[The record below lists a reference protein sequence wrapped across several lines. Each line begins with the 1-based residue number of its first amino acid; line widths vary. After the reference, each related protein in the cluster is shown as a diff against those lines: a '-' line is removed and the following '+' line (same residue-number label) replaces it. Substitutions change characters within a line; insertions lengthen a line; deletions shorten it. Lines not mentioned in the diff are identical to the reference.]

1 MPRVVP
7 PRTNSQVTTAG
18 RVPCGLI
25 FVCNGRTFGRA
36 VSKLFNQVG
45 LSCIYLTID
54 KVVRTTEPY
63 ENCLIWYHQE
73 GCQKV
78 KEISP
83 DDYYNALR
91 PTLASSKFVF
101 TTTTAVQAWNV
112 IDSRFN
118 RMSKLFV
125 NGDHHTFLCY
135 PHDSSI
141 NAPTPALGFKIYT
154 NVGMREGAIFQST
167 SHFHVKET
175 TTGGTVAKFENTA
188 GTVFLEL
195 NTNNQPGADAGY
207 IAYDSNQDLSFWPSD
222 SKAVTMTQEGYVLTP
237 NQPLAVTYY
246 NSNIQHG
253 AYAAGSNR
261 NQTTCKPG
269 AYRQDIGNLYSTS
282 TGRYTITQPGVYRA
296 GFNGSN
302 YNNNISN
309 YYYVFIRLNGTVY
322 SYSYQTKDSAITW
335 AHLSG
340 ETYLTCADGDY
351 IDFYQNHD
359 SSGTDK
365 GGFDVNQYTTFYVE
379 LVR

>member
-7 PRTNSQVTTAG
+7 PRTNSQLTTAG

-45 LSCIYLTID
+45 LNCIYLTID

-63 ENCLIWYHQE
+63 NNCLIWYHQE

-154 NVGMREGAIFQST
+154 NVGMSEGAIFQST

-175 TTGGTVAKFENTA
+175 KSAILRGLLHIAHLLLHIPGVEDRKLDHSLI
-188 GTVFLEL
+188 VFL
-195 NTNNQPGADAGY
+195 
-207 IAYDSNQDLSFWPSD
+207 
-222 SKAVTMTQEGYVLTP
+222 
-237 NQPLAVTYY
+237 
-246 NSNIQHG
+246 
-253 AYAAGSNR
+253 
-261 NQTTCKPG
+261 
-269 AYRQDIGNLYSTS
+269 
-282 TGRYTITQPGVYRA
+282 
-296 GFNGSN
+296 
-302 YNNNISN
+302 
-309 YYYVFIRLNGTVY
+309 
-322 SYSYQTKDSAITW
+322 TK
-335 AHLSG
+335 
-340 ETYLTCADGDY
+340 
-351 IDFYQNHD
+351 
-359 SSGTDK
+359 
-365 GGFDVNQYTTFYVE
+365 
-379 LVR
+379 

>member
-1 MPRVVP
+1 MGMIGNQLAAGTALTVANDSFNGDGSTTAFTLSQTVSATTDIEVLVDNVQQSPYDSSYSVSGTTLTFSGAPAAGTNNIYVIYNASKHISTNQVVP
-7 PRTNSQVTTAG
+7 DDGSVTHSKFHTTALNPITLDQSNN
-18 RVPCGLI
+18 RVGI
-25 FVCNGRTFGRA
+25 G
-36 VSKLFNQVG
+36 
-45 LSCIYLTID
+45 
-54 KVVRTTEPY
+54 TT
-63 ENCLIWYHQE
+63 
-73 GCQKV
+73 
-78 KEISP
+78 SP
-83 DDYYNALR
+83 DR
-91 PTLASSKFVF
+91 
-101 TTTTAVQAWNV
+101 
-112 IDSRFN
+112 
-118 RMSKLFV
+118 KL
-125 NGDHHTFLCY
+125 
-135 PHDSSI
+135 
-141 NAPTPALGFKIYT
+141 
-154 NVGMREGAIFQST
+154 
-167 SHFHVKET
+167 HVKKT
-175 TTGGTVAKFENTA
+175 DTAGTVAKFENTA